1 MCRLRGVVASS
12 RAAFRF
18 FPILDVVRRERRVRE
33 FSRAMYVCVDTRSK
47 SVLSQGKVPADSRRA
62 RIESVRGDEPEVS
75 LVRWLRFQCNC
86 HGCKAG
92 SVSWHA
98 HLDVLCEK
106 VGSPH
111 SSHTVIVTELN
122 AIFLITVRLRSLR
135 KLNNYL
141 ARKRNI
147 LLIFGGL
154 SELTSE
160 VINQLFIVV
169 LRV

>member
-1 MCRLRGVVASS
+1 M
-12 RAAFRF
+12 
-18 FPILDVVRRERRVRE
+18 
-33 FSRAMYVCVDTRSK
+33 
-47 SVLSQGKVPADSRRA
+47 
-62 RIESVRGDEPEVS
+62 
-75 LVRWLRFQCNC
+75 
-86 HGCKAG
+86 
-92 SVSWHA
+92 SWHA